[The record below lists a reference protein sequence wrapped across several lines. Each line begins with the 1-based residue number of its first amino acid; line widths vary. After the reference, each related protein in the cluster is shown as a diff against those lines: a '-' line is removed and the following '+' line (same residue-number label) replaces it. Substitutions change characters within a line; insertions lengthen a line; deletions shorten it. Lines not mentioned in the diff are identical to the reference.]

1 MNHVAEEM
9 LTTELFK
16 YSEITDD
23 FIFRC
28 LAHKIISEIT
38 MDELE
43 KLFSFT
49 KILPNSK
56 EANDMYNIDKHT
68 REKVIYLRRNQLINF
83 NAKLII
89 K

>member
-1 MNHVAEEM
+1 MNHEAEHM
-9 LTTELFK
+9 LPFEQFK
-16 YSEITDD
+16 YLEITDEY
-23 FIFRC
+23 IFRY
-28 LAHKIISEIT
+28 LANKIISEIS

-43 KLFSFT
+43 KLFCFT

-56 EANDMYNIDKHT
+56 EVYDIYNLNDSIRDKIT
-68 REKVIYLRRNQLINF
+68 YQRCNQLINF